1 MQDVELF
8 TPGLN
13 HTEELGR
20 ICFEAFRQVSEGHG
34 FERDFPDAETAAKVI
49 GLIQSLPG
57 SFQVAARMDG
67 RPAGSN
73 FLLLPDRVAGLGPIT
88 VDPAFH
94 GRGIGRRLMQA
105 ALDYAAQ
112 HGFRQVRLL
121 QDSYNTASI
130 SLYASLG
137 FDVREPIGV
146 MLAAPAG
153 GPDGAVRRA
162 QVGDLPALEELCVR
176 FYKIS
181 RRNELAA
188 WIERGFAVLV
198 HETQGRIHGYLAP
211 GKVGH
216 GVAKDEAVALALIS
230 QISHYAGPGW
240 DMFFCPLRN
249 TSLYRATLKSGCRL
263 SKIMTL
269 MTLGPYEEP
278 SPVWMPSIAY

>member
-1 MQDVELF
+1 
-8 TPGLN
+8 
-13 HTEELGR
+13 
-20 ICFEAFRQVSEGHG
+20 
-34 FERDFPDAETAAKVI
+34 
-49 GLIQSLPG
+49 
-57 SFQVAARMDG
+57 
-67 RPAGSN
+67 
-73 FLLLPDRVAGLGPIT
+73 
-88 VDPAFH
+88 
-94 GRGIGRRLMQA
+94 MQA
-105 ALDYAAQ
+105 ALDYAVQ

-146 MLAAPAG
+146 MLAAPASG
-153 GPDGAVRRA
+153 LDGAVRRA
-162 QVGDLPALEELCVR
+162 QVGDLPALEELCAR
-176 FYKIS
+176 LYKTS

-211 GKVGH
+211 GKVRH
-216 GVAKDEAVALALIS
+216 GVAETEAVALALIS
-230 QISHYAGPGW
+230 QISRHAGPGW
-240 DMFFCPLRN
+240 DIFFCPLRN
-249 TSLYRATLKSGCRL
+249 TSLYRSALKSGCRL

>member
-1 MQDVELF
+1 MQDVEIF
-8 TPGLN
+8 TPGLE
-13 HTEELGR
+13 HTAELGR

-49 GLIQSLPG
+49 GLIQGLPG
-57 SFQVAARMDG
+57 SFQVAARVDG
-67 RPAGSN
+67 RLAGSN
-73 FLLLPDRVAGLGPIT
+73 FLMRTDGVAGLGPIT
-88 VDPAFH
+88 VDPACH

-105 ALDYAAQ
+105 ALDHAVQ
-112 HGFRQVRLL
+112 HGFQQVRLL
-121 QDSYNTASI
+121 QDSYNTTSI

-146 MLAAPAG
+146 MKVAPAAE
-153 GPDGAVRRA
+153 PDGAVRRA

-176 FYKIS
+176 FYKTS

-198 HETQGRIHGYLAP
+198 NETKGRIRGYLAP
-211 GKVGH
+211 GKLGH
-216 GVAKDEAVALALIS
+216 GVAETEAVALALIS
-230 QISHYAGPGW
+230 QISRHAGPGW
-240 DMFFCPLRN
+240 DIFFCPLRN
-249 TSLYRATLKSGCRL
+249 TSLYRAALKSGCRL

-278 SPVWMPSIAY
+278 SPVWLPSIAY

>member
-1 MQDVELF
+1 MQDVKLF
-8 TPGLN
+8 TPGPG
-13 HTEELGR
+13 HTTELGR
-20 ICFEAFRQVSEGHG
+20 ICFEAFRHVSEGHG

-49 GLIQSLPG
+49 GLIQSLPS
-57 SFQVAARMDG
+57 SFQVAARVEG
-67 RPAGSN
+67 RLAGSN

-94 GRGIGRRLMQA
+94 GRGIGRRLMRA

-112 HGFRQVRLL
+112 HGFKQVRLM
-121 QDSYNTASI
+121 QDSYNTTSI

-146 MLAAPAG
+146 MNAAPAA

-162 QVGDLPALEELCVR
+162 QAGDLPPLEELCVR
-176 FYKIS
+176 LYKTS

-188 WIERGFAVLV
+188 WIERGFPVLV
-198 HETQGRIHGYLAP
+198 HETQGHIDGYLAP

-216 GVAKDEAVALALIS
+216 GVAETEAVALALIS
-230 QISHYAGPGW
+230 QISRHAGPGW
-240 DMFFCPLRN
+240 DIFFCPLRN
-249 TSLYRATLKSGCRL
+249 TSLYRAALKSGCRL
-263 SKIMTL
+263 SKMMTL

-278 SPVWMPSIAY
+278 SPVWMPSIAF